1 MPATDVADAAATGES
16 IPAAPAPADEEDP
29 DLPAASLQTAIP
41 PSFSTDATA
50 TAHPVS
56 SASSVATVATATTA
70 ASFSSLSTGIPPTT
84 PPPPGIPP
92 LSLKPQSAKRS
103 AKGPRLTLGIPPAS
117 NQKPVDPVGIPPGGM
132 HKAKR
137 PPELRLEMPMGASRP
152 VAPPL
157 QVGTIPAGGSGSGGG
172 GGDGSRS
179 RSGSF
184 TTPISNNTDAASAA
198 SSISYPD
205 GEMTLVTDSGVPSL
219 VPDLDRLSLDM
230 GRPLDVEDLDD
241 EGWIAARAQ
250 NKIIELDVLGEGA
263 GGAVTRCK
271 LKDGKTVFA
280 LKVGCYCRASLM
292 NIDLE

>member
-1 MPATDVADAAATGES
+1 
-16 IPAAPAPADEEDP
+16 
-29 DLPAASLQTAIP
+29 
-41 PSFSTDATA
+41 
-50 TAHPVS
+50 
-56 SASSVATVATATTA
+56 
-70 ASFSSLSTGIPPTT
+70 
-84 PPPPGIPP
+84 
-92 LSLKPQSAKRS
+92 
-103 AKGPRLTLGIPPAS
+103 
-117 NQKPVDPVGIPPGGM
+117 
-132 HKAKR
+132 
-137 PPELRLEMPMGASRP
+137 MGASRP

-157 QVGTIPAGGSGSGGG
+157 QIGTIPAGGSGSGGG

-271 LKDGKTVFA
+271 LKDGKTIFA